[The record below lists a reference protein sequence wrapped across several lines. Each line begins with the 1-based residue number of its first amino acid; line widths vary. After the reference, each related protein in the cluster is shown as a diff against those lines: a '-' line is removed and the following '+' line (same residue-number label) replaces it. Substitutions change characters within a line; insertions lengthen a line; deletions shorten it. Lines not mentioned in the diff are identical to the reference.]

1 MTWQILAV
9 IAPFLWAC
17 TNIIDKLVMEK
28 YARRSIVPIVFDS
41 ICGVVIGAALV
52 TYAGW
57 QNITPVIFALGS
69 GAGLILLLASLLY
82 FAAVR
87 RGDISRLVPMLY
99 FVPLFVAVLA
109 AVFLNEVFPAVQYV
123 GVLLLV
129 SGAILVSYQ
138 NGRIVVGSSMF
149 FLLAATMLWA
159 TAIVIEK
166 GIAPAS
172 SALLILGLTRF
183 GAGLALPAL
192 LYFGGREFLWTMR
205 QHGVY
210 ALGAMGS
217 AELLGT
223 TAELAFYGAL
233 ILGPATLVSAVSAVQ
248 PFYVLVLVAVLGFFV
263 PSLLE
268 GRTTA
273 KSFLFKFVGIVVM
286 AAGSLLVT

>member
-1 MTWQILAV
+1 MTWQILA
-9 IAPFLWAC
+9 ITAPFLWAC

-41 ICGVVIGAALV
+41 ICGLVIGVVVV
-52 TYAGW
+52 TYVGW
-57 QNITPVIFALGS
+57 QNITPTIFALGS
-69 GAGLILLLASLLY
+69 GAGIILLFANLLY

-99 FVPLFVAVLA
+99 FVPLFVAILA
-109 AVFLNEVFPAVQYV
+109 AVFLNEVFPAFQYI

-129 SGAILVSYQ
+129 FGATLVSYK
-138 NGRIVVGSSMF
+138 NGRIVVGSSLF

-159 TAIVIEK
+159 TAVVIEK
-166 GIAPAS
+166 GIAPAT

-192 LYFGGREFLWTMR
+192 LYFGGREFLWTVR

-210 ALGAMGS
+210 AIRAMGA
-217 AELLGT
+217 AELVGT

-233 ILGPATLVSAVSAVQ
+233 ILGPATLVSAMGAVQ
-248 PFYVLVLVAVLGFFV
+248 PFFVLVLVALLGFFV

-268 GRTTA
+268 GRTTV
-273 KSFLFKFVGIVVM
+273 KSFLLKFVGIAIM
-286 AAGSLLVT
+286 ALGSLLVI